1 MKTVISIS
9 DDLFRRAESLAKR
22 TKKSR
27 SQLYSEALREYL
39 NRHSE
44 DDITTAIN
52 RVIDEVGD
60 EPDPFIAAAARRLLE
75 RVEW

>member
-60 EPDPFIAAAARRLLE
+60 EPDPFIAAARRLLE